1 MKKCKYIKKLRDKKK
16 LSQTKFKNITI
27 NINESSLKLKTY
39 VMSFGEFKEYIE
51 GLIYIDNYTSYLIKK
66 TFILKLSNAKNNFDI
81 LVLNNNLEIT
91 QLIRGYNKANDEIF
105 FQNPVSLLIMAE
117 NSINFHKIAINQ
129 KIKLSKFTY

>member
-39 VMSFGEFKEYIE
+39 VMSFGEFKEYVE

-66 TFILKLSNAKNNFDI
+66 TFILNLSNAKNNFDI

-91 QLIRGYNKANDEIF
+91 QLIRGYNKTNDEIF
-105 FQNPVSLLIMAE
+105 FQNPVSLLIMVE
-117 NSINFHKIAINQ
+117 NSINFHKIEINQ